1 MGDSSGI
8 SDIEERRLK
17 TSRPVILRDQHHAVV
32 AAASLSHSPKPF
44 AVAAL
49 SHKKTSAAAT
59 LHSRFR
65 AKDTCC
71 PDASR
76 KAKSR
81 NGNQPHTY
89 GDELQINQIK
99 K

>member
-1 MGDSSGI
+1 VEVGDSSGI

-32 AAASLSHSPKPF
+32 A
-44 AVAAL
+44 VAAL

-59 LHSRFR
+59 LHSRFC